1 MFGWMDYLAPGMVAH
16 AVLALSVVAALGLAL
31 GSLGFRSVRLGTA
44 GVLFAG
50 LLLGQA
56 GLHIDQNIL
65 EFVRDFGL
73 ILFVFTVG
81 LQVGP
86 GFFASLKSQGL
97 RLNTLASSIVLLGG
111 LMVVAFR
118 FLFHFSLPTVAGL
131 FSGATT
137 NTPSLAAGQAALQ
150 NLKGLPP
157 NSSDLLGMA
166 YAVAYPFGVVGIII
180 TMLLIQKTFRVDLE
194 KVNDNP
200 DSGSEMDSQIPEYID
215 LDVTNPNCE
224 GIAIRDLPFLTE
236 SGVVFSRLLRDGKVV
251 VPEDDSVLHV
261 GDSIRLVGLKPKL
274 SEFETVIGK
283 KSQVNLKEISN
294 ELTTE
299 RLCVTKSE
307 VLGKSLGELNFEH
320 HFGTV
325 GTRINRAG
333 VEFAAN
339 DSVHLQFGDSLLVV
353 GPKEGVARV
362 SELVGNKT
370 DALNNPHV
378 LPVFVGIMLGVV
390 LGSLPIALPGMPA
403 PVRLG
408 LAGGPL
414 VVALCLSQV
423 GRLGPLIWYLTPGAN
438 LALREIGIVLFL
450 ACVGLK
456 SGGHFLEMLF
466 SQSGISWL
474 GAGALLTLLPL
485 VLVGFIGRAILK
497 VDYPTLCGVLAG
509 SMTDPPALAFAS
521 SMTKSDRPLVAYAA
535 VYPLV
540 MILRVFLVQILV
552 LTLPV

>member
-16 AVLALSVVAALGLAL
+16 AVLALSVVAALGLVL
-31 GSLGFRSVRLGTA
+31 GSLGFRSVRLGAA

-50 LLLGQA
+50 LILGQA

-73 ILFVFTVG
+73 ILFVYTVG

-86 GFFASLKSQGL
+86 SFFSSLKRRGL
-97 RLNTLASSIVLLGG
+97 QLNLLASAIVLLGG
-111 LMVVAFR
+111 LIVVAFR
-118 FLFHFSLPTVAGL
+118 FIFHFSLPTVAGL

-166 YAVAYPFGVVGIII
+166 YAVAYPFGVVGIIL
-180 TMLLIQKTFRVDLE
+180 TMLSIQKTFRVDPKTARDEQDLAVE
-194 KVNDNP
+194 T
-200 DSGSEMDSQIPEYID
+200 DSQIPDYID
-215 LDVTNPNCE
+215 LEVTNPNCD
-224 GIAIRDLPFLTE
+224 GIAIRNLPFLVE
-236 SGVVFSRLLRDGKVV
+236 SGVVFSRLFRNGKVI
-251 VPEDDSVLHV
+251 VPEDDSVIHV
-261 GDSIRLVGLKPKL
+261 GDSLRLVGPKAKL
-274 SEFETVIGK
+274 SEFETVIGR
-283 KSQVNLKEISN
+283 KSRINLKDVPS

-299 RLCVTKSE
+299 RLHVTKHQ
-307 VLGKSLGELNFEH
+307 VLGKSLADLNFEH
-320 HFGTV
+320 HYGSV

-333 VEFAAN
+333 IEFAAN
-339 DSVHLQFGDSLLVV
+339 DSVHLQFGDSLTVV
-353 GPKEGVARV
+353 GPKEGVSKVA
-362 SELVGNKT
+362 ELVGNT
-370 DALNNPHV
+370 ADALNHPHV
-378 LPVFVGIMLGVV
+378 LPVFVGIMLGVA

-414 VVALCLSQV
+414 LVALCLSQL

-438 LALREIGIVLFL
+438 LVLREIGIVLFL

-466 SQSGISWL
+466 SESGLSWL
-474 GAGALLTLLPL
+474 GAGAFLTLVPL
-485 VLVGFIGRAILK
+485 LLVGFLARAFLK
-497 VDYPTLCGVLAG
+497 IDYPTLCGVLAG
-509 SMTDPPALAFAS
+509 SMTDPPALAFAGS
-521 SMTKSDRPLVAYAA
+521 ITKSDRPLLAYAA

-552 LTLPV
+552 LTLPI

>member
-16 AVLALSVVAALGLAL
+16 AVLALSVVAAIGLVLGK
-31 GSLGFRSVRLGTA
+31 LGFRGIRLGAT

-73 ILFVFTVG
+73 ILFVYTVG

-86 GFFASLKSQGL
+86 SFFSSLKRRGL
-97 RLNTLASSIVLLGG
+97 QLNLLASTIVLLGG
-111 LMVVAFR
+111 LAMVAFR
-118 FLFHFSLPTVAGL
+118 FLLHFPLPTVAGL

-150 NLKGLPP
+150 NLKGLTP
-157 NSSDLLGMA
+157 NSSDQLGMA
-166 YAVAYPFGVVGIII
+166 YAVAYPFGVVGIIL
-180 TMLLIQKTFRVDLE
+180 TMLLIQKVFRVDQ
-194 KVNDNP
+194 KKANDEL
-200 DSGSEMDSQIPEYID
+200 DSAAEIDSQVPDYID
-215 LDVTNPNCE
+215 LDVTNPNCD
-224 GIAIRDLPFLTE
+224 GVAIRDLPFLAE
-236 SGVVFSRLLRDGKVV
+236 SGIVFSRLVRNGKTI
-251 VPEDDSVLHV
+251 VPEDNSVIHI
-261 GDSIRLVGLKPKL
+261 GDSLRLVGLKTKL

-283 KSQVNLKEISN
+283 KSQVNLKEIPN

-299 RLCVTKSE
+299 HLQVTKRE

-320 HFGTV
+320 YYGSV
-325 GTRINRAG
+325 GTRIHRAG
-333 VEFAAN
+333 IEFAAN
-339 DSVHLQFGDSLLVV
+339 DSVHLQFGDCLTVV
-353 GPKEGVARV
+353 GPKEGTAKVA
-362 SELVGNKT
+362 ELVGNKA
-370 DALNNPHV
+370 DALDHPHV

-414 VVALCLSQV
+414 LVALCLSQV

-438 LALREIGIVLFL
+438 LVLREIGIVLFL

-456 SGGHFLEMLF
+456 SGGHFLEVLF
-466 SQSGISWL
+466 SESGLSWL
-474 GAGALLTLLPL
+474 GAGALLTLFPL
-485 VLVGFIGRAILK
+485 LLVGLLARVLLK
-497 VDYPTLCGVLAG
+497 IDFPTLCGVLAG

-521 SMTKSDRPLVAYAA
+521 SITKSDRPLLAYAA

-540 MILRVFLVQILV
+540 MILRVFVVQILV
-552 LTLPV
+552 LTLPI

>member
-16 AVLALSVVAALGLAL
+16 AVLALSVVAALGLVL
-31 GSLGFRSVRLGTA
+31 GSLGFRGIRIGTA

-73 ILFVFTVG
+73 ILFVYTVG

-86 GFFASLKSQGL
+86 SFFSSLKRRGL
-97 RLNTLASSIVLLGG
+97 QLNVIASTIVLLGA

-118 FLFHFSLPTVAGL
+118 FLFHFSLPTAAGL

-150 NLKGLPP
+150 NLKGLPSG
-157 NSSDLLGMA
+157 SSDLLGMA
-166 YAVAYPFGVVGIII
+166 YAIAYPFGVIGIIL
-180 TMLLIQKTFRVDLE
+180 TMLLVRKTFRVDSE
-194 KVNDNP
+194 KASDELDLP
-200 DSGSEMDSQIPEYID
+200 AEIDSQIPDYID
-215 LDVTNPNCE
+215 LEVTNPNCD
-224 GIAIRDLPFLTE
+224 GIALRNLPFMAE
-236 SGVVFSRLLRDGKVV
+236 SGVVFSRLLSNGRVI
-251 VPEDDSVLHV
+251 VPEDESVIHV
-261 GDSIRLVGLKPKL
+261 GDFLRLVGLKAKL
-274 SEFETVIGK
+274 SEFETLIGK
-283 KSQVNLKEISN
+283 KSGVSLKEVPN

-299 RLCVTKSE
+299 HLHVTKRE

-320 HFGTV
+320 YYGTV

-333 VEFAAN
+333 IEFAAT
-339 DSVHLQFGDSLLVV
+339 DSVHLQFGDSLTVV
-353 GPKEGVARV
+353 GPKDGVAKV
-362 SELVGNKT
+362 AELVGNKA
-370 DALNNPHV
+370 DALNHPHV
-378 LPVFVGIMLGVV
+378 LPVFVGIMLGAV

-414 VVALCLSQV
+414 LVALCLSQI

-438 LALREIGIVLFL
+438 LVLREIGIVLFL

-456 SGGHFLEMLF
+456 SGGRFLEMLF
-466 SQSGISWL
+466 SESGLSWL
-474 GAGALLTLLPL
+474 GAGALLTLVPL
-485 VLVGFIGRAILK
+485 VVVGFLARAFLK
-497 VDYPTLCGVLAG
+497 IDYPTLCGVLAG
-509 SMTDPPALAFAS
+509 SMTDPPALAFAGS
-521 SMTKSDRPLVAYAA
+521 ITKSDRPLVAYAA